1 VNNSWNTQVPLSQ
14 IKRLGRL
21 IAFLP
26 AWQSTTK
33 CSNLSGVRKSQSM
46 KIDVTAYPDEGM
58 YIHCQDGTFFDF
70 SLTNIARLS
79 TALWNDPS
87 RLSPEIRHDELFK
100 TCAVCPFRGQ
110 DVLCSAIKPLL
121 PFLENVERFK
131 SVDRVIIVY
140 RDPKG
145 IVSTQS
151 ADMQT
156 ALQYLTDMS
165 VFQYCEDMK
174 GYKEYFVGIRPMRST
189 QENVQ
194 TLLLNVFWRS
204 RGSECEAK
212 RVMGEIQNAIDIIT
226 RNCFRRLHLMCRSD
240 AFKNAYVK
248 THIIGELIALSSD
261 KFIEGQEVLF

>member
-1 VNNSWNTQVPLSQ
+1 
-14 IKRLGRL
+14 
-21 IAFLP
+21 
-26 AWQSTTK
+26 
-33 CSNLSGVRKSQSM
+33 M
-46 KIDVTAYPDEGM
+46 KIDLTAYPEEGM
-58 YIHCQDGTFFDF
+58 YLHCQDGTSFDF
-70 SLTNIARLS
+70 SVTNIASLA
-79 TALWNDPS
+79 TALWNDPA

-110 DVLCSAIKPLL
+110 NVLCSAIKPLL

-131 SVDRVIIVY
+131 STDRVTVVY
-140 RDPKG
+140 RDSMG
-145 IVSTQS
+145 IISSQC

-174 GYKEYFVGIRPMRST
+174 GYKAYLAGVRPLRST

-194 TLLLNVFWRS
+194 ALLLNIFWRTK
-204 RGSECEAK
+204 GDKHDAK
-212 RVMGEIQNAIDIIT
+212 QVMDEIQSAISIIS

-248 THIIGELIALSSD
+248 THVVGELIALSSAR
-261 KFIEGQEVLF
+261 FLEGQEVIF